1 MWSAYASTVQ
11 KYTVNT
17 RSNITCSYWDHT
29 ALPKDRYANTIREAD
44 LPTIITWCNHM
55 VIVAGHDSRC
65 KQFQDRS
72 EKFFDA
78 SLNMRWALVPS
89 AWIWAGLLPA
99 LYAAEVTPMW
109 FWSLGHKRPC
119 SFHLAPSGCSF
130 WERPECPETAG
141 PADSTPNHSSTS

>member
-55 VIVAGHDSRC
+55 VIVARHDSRC